1 MAASLYFVIQDFWVK
16 CHDFV
21 LFSLTLIQSKGE
33 TKWKFCY
40 IVRENMVG
48 GSLRHVNFK
57 NSYKTNQPIL
67 YITLR
72 IV

>member
-1 MAASLYFVIQDFWVK
+1 
-16 CHDFV
+16 
-21 LFSLTLIQSKGE
+21 
-33 TKWKFCY
+33 
-40 IVRENMVG
+40 MVG

-67 YITLR
+67 YITLS

>member
-1 MAASLYFVIQDFWVK
+1 
-16 CHDFV
+16 
-21 LFSLTLIQSKGE
+21 
-33 TKWKFCY
+33 
-40 IVRENMVG
+40 MVG

-67 YITLR
+67 YIILR